1 MMDFLCKWWDF
12 SHKKNVSQ
20 GFNKLRRCC
29 CRWSGLDTYDFSDF
43 RLKSEGMW
51 GVYSY
56 NIPIGDCMLYTMV
69 YGVINCWF
77 ILIKSLYLFTWNR
90 FLQQLILKL
99 KIDVKFHL
107 ATPPLYLCRW
117 LRDSFRRG
125 PYAKRFTG
133 NLSGGPTAMSLGREA
148 GTGTWNFSPRA
159 IFETEKSPPPIHLK
173 WLRGSN
179 SMSGFSGA

>member
-90 FLQQLILKL
+90 FLQQIMVTP

-107 ATPPLYLCRW
+107 ATPPCTSADGSGIASGVVLMPKDSRETFPEVQLPCHG
-117 LRDSFRRG
+117 RDIF
-125 PYAKRFTG
+125 
-133 NLSGGPTAMSLGREA
+133 
-148 GTGTWNFSPRA
+148 PR
-159 IFETEKSPPPIHLK
+159 PPPWKLNVWNRNLK
-173 WLRGSN
+173 FFTPGYLWNGKIIPPHPPK
-179 SMSGFSGA
+179 MT